1 MINCK
6 RCGIEITFD
15 ESRCLNANTGMPH
28 DIRKCNTKNGY
39 VYCPSCRT
47 AYPRNSVCDHYKT
60 YGWKF
65 NQNEKFFI
73 NLIQQNYVEGEW
85 FNRKKNRKISF
96 DNLKENQFC
105 KNCNMTFPKNADRTK
120 MNAHEKQCVLQTKLV

>member
-15 ESRCLNANTGMPH
+15 ESRCLNTNTGMPH

-47 AYPRNSVCDHYKT
+47 SYPRNSVCDHYKT

-65 NQNEKFFI
+65 NHNEEFFI
-73 NLIQQNYVEGEW
+73 KLI
-85 FNRKKNRKISF
+85 
-96 DNLKENQFC
+96 KENYTDGDWFTRRNKRKVSGDKMKGPQRC
-105 KNCNMTFPKNADRTK
+105 THCNAIFTQNVTRVQVD
-120 MNAHEKQCVLQTKLV
+120 AHEKQCVLQTKLI